1 MHTEVT
7 RKSEWVEVSP
17 WAFPRK
23 QQPHYKSKHTPK
35 YTQVCKGLPLRCNSC
50 ESCEHSEISKNMW
63 MEHNVYYT
71 KPNALNMLYLMC
83 CFNILMPY
91 MWLL

>member
-23 QQPHYKSKHTPK
+23 QQPHYKSKHTQK
-35 YTQVCKGLPLRCNSC
+35 HTQVCKGLPPRCNSC
-50 ESCEHSEISKNMW
+50 ESCKHSEIIKKHVEKIMFITPSQ
-63 MEHNVYYT
+63 
-71 KPNALNMLYLMC
+71 ML
-83 CFNILMPY
+83 
-91 MWLL
+91 